1 MTGLPMMVLPAEA
14 AARIEGWGSSWGTLD
29 LRFDREENLVV
40 VAGSSRR
47 QEIRYQARL
56 AWAEDHYLRTPLL
69 RGAGVWYQADPE
81 LHATY
86 RVLLAQRLSISV
98 EALQASVRGGWRQP
112 PAETPMPVLTLARTG
127 AGLDWAAWWVT
138 AQGAQ
143 PGLVHVVEN
152 RPPLDFLGNAWPLD
166 DLKDCLVTVVGVGSI
181 GSAAV
186 DALANYGL
194 PQLALIDPDRLLEH
208 NVVRHRLS
216 TRDIGRHKVTAMNEQ
231 LTARHPHLRVEP
243 FPLDVIDHADVMRP
257 LFARSSVVLCTAD
270 GVAPRRV
277 ASHLAR
283 RADVPAVLACV
294 LEDGAIGEVLRLR
307 PGTGCLL
314 CHRTRLVEDGAFDPE
329 PRLDRGYGAG
339 TRHLPMTA
347 VPGDLALV
355 ADLAA
360 KATVATI
367 LERAGHHDQRLP
379 GDHAVVG
386 LRPVP
391 DLPAPFDVERA
402 GDVRWAAVGPSRKG
416 CPTCTPP

>member
-1 MTGLPMMVLPAEA
+1 MTGLPMMVLPAQA
-14 AARIEGWGSSWGTLD
+14 ANRIDGWGSSWGILD
-29 LRFDREENLVV
+29 LRFDPHENLVV
-40 VAGSSRR
+40 VAGSSRK
-47 QEIRYQARL
+47 QETRYQERP
-56 AWAEDHYLRTPLL
+56 AWAADHYLRTQVI
-69 RGAGVWYQADPE
+69 RGAGVWYRVDPE
-81 LHATY
+81 LHAMY
-86 RVLLAQRLSISV
+86 RVLRAQRLSLRL
-98 EALQASVRGGWRQP
+98 EALQALVHSGWRRP
-112 PAETPMPVLTLARTG
+112 PLERAMPVLTLARTD

-152 RPPLDFLGNAWPLD
+152 RPPVDFLGDTWPLG
-166 DLKDCLVTVVGVGSI
+166 DLNDHLVTVIGVGSI
-181 GSAAV
+181 GSVAA
-186 DALANYGL
+186 DALATYGVAR
-194 PQLALIDPDRLLEH
+194 LALVDPDRLLEH

-216 TRDIGRHKVTAMNEQ
+216 MRDIGRHKVNAMAER
-231 LTARHPHLRVEP
+231 LAACHPNLRVEA
-243 FPLDVIDHADVMRP
+243 FPLDAIDEADVMRP
-257 LFARSSVVLCTAD
+257 LLGRSSAVLCTAD

-277 ASHLAR
+277 VSHLAR

-314 CHRTRLVEDGAFDPE
+314 CHRARLVERGAFDPE
-329 PRLDRGYGAG
+329 AHLDRGYGIG

-367 LERAGHHDQRLP
+367 LERAGHHNQRLP
-379 GDHAVVG
+379 DDHAVIG

-402 GDVRWAAVGPSRKG
+402 GDIRWGPVGPSRTG

>member
-1 MTGLPMMVLPAEA
+1 MTGLPMMVLPAQA
-14 AARIEGWGSSWGTLD
+14 AARIEGFSSSWGILD
-29 LRFDREENLVV
+29 LRYDPQENLVV
-40 VAGSSRR
+40 VAGSSRK
-47 QEIRYQARL
+47 QEVRYEERP
-56 AWAEDHYLRTPLL
+56 AWAADHYLRTQAT
-69 RGAGVWYQADPE
+69 RGAGVWYRVDPR
-81 LHATY
+81 LHVMH
-86 RVLLAQRLSISV
+86 RVLVAQRLSVRV
-98 EALQASVRGGWRQP
+98 EALQALVHGGWRRP
-112 PAETPMPVLTLARTG
+112 PPERPMPILTLARTD
-127 AGLDWAAWWVT
+127 AGPDWAAWWVS

-152 RPPLDFLGNAWPLD
+152 RPPLEFLGGAWPLG
-166 DLKDCLVTVVGVGSI
+166 DLTDRLVTVIGVGSI
-181 GSAAV
+181 GSVATE
-186 DALANYGL
+186 ALAAFGMSR
-194 PQLALIDPDRLLEH
+194 LALVDPDRLLEH

-216 TRDIGRHKVTAMNEQ
+216 MRDIGRHKVNAMADRLRECYAQ
-231 LTARHPHLRVEP
+231 LEVEP
-243 FPLDVIDHADVMRP
+243 YPLDVVDDADVMRP
-257 LFARSSVVLCTAD
+257 LLARSTVVLCTAD

-283 RADVPAVLACV
+283 RAAVPAVLACV
-294 LEDGAIGEVLRLR
+294 LENGAIGEILRLR

-314 CHRTRLVEDGAFDPE
+314 CHRAHLVEIGAFDPE
-329 PRLDRGYGAG
+329 PRLDRGYGMG

-367 LERAGHHDQRLP
+367 LERAGHYNQRLP
-379 GDHAVVG
+379 GDHAAIG

-402 GDVRWAAVGPSRKG
+402 GEVRWSPVGPSREG